1 MSERMRDEE
10 LESTLFEIGERLQ
23 YPAAT
28 DLASVV
34 RARVREPRVRRP
46 FWSARGRPLWSAR
59 GFFPALATLGVLLV
73 VLAFASPG
81 LRSAAGEFL
90 HLRGIDIFPVPSVP
104 SVAPSPAIAIPGE
117 RVTLEDAR
125 RRARFT
131 LRVPTAPELGAPDDI
146 FLDSS
151 AASDRVTLVYRERAG
166 FAVSAE
172 AGVSALVVEFRGA
185 LDEILLGKA
194 TGPGTRVE
202 AVTVNGGRGFWLEGA
217 PHLFFYRDSSGTPQP
232 ETLRLAGNT
241 LVWEQDGLTIRLEAA
256 VSRDQALQIASTFR

>member
-1 MSERMRDEE
+1 MRDEE
-10 LESTLFEIGERLQ
+10 LEATLVDIGARLR

-28 DLASVV
+28 DLSSVV
-34 RARVREPRVRRP
+34 RARVRAPRARRP
-46 FWSARGRPLWSAR
+46 FWSARA
-59 GFFPALATLGVLLV
+59 FVPALATLGVL
-73 VLAFASPG
+73 VLILAVASPG

-104 SVAPSPAIAIPGE
+104 AVTPSLPIALPGE
-117 RVTLEDAR
+117 RTTLDDAR

-131 LRVPTAPELGAPDDI
+131 LRVPSAAELGAPDDVFI
-146 FLDSS
+146 DSTGQ
-151 AASDRVTLVYRERAG
+151 SDRLTLVYRERAG
-166 FAVSAE
+166 IPVSAE

-217 PHLFFYRDSSGTPQP
+217 PHLFFYRDANGTPQL

-256 VSRDQALQIASTFR
+256 VSRDEALQIASTFR